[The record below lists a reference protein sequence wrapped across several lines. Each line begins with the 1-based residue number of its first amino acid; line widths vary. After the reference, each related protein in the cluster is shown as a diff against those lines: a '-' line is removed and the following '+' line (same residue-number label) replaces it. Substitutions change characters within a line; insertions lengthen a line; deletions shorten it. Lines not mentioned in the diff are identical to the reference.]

1 MLVKKQET
9 NYNLIDLITPTGGLT
24 FERNKLYFGSRYC
37 KIYTIAHYPSNIE
50 MKWLGNL
57 VSNTGAIFSIN
68 IEPTDNA
75 ELIDDLDSRIRD
87 ASGLAQISK
96 NESSRQMREQEIHE
110 ASEII
115 NRMIQNN
122 EVVSYLTI
130 YILVSAEEKEDLKA
144 KCKEVES
151 EVKHQK
157 LKIRNLTNYL
167 QMSGFKAVA
176 PFFTIQADLSKKFK
190 RNILTSSFTGGFLFN
205 TDTFIDEGGYYWG
218 VNQNGGIIIFN
229 LWQQDLMRGNSN
241 MFVVGSSGSGKSMA
255 VKHMILNE
263 IPTTKILIIDAE
275 NEYSYLCKN
284 LNGKVIECDGI
295 DNGGVLNPLQVR
307 INRDDETGNNAL
319 SLHFQ
324 FLETFFQI
332 LFPSLTEI
340 EFSKLDLIFEKLYK
354 KFGITKSTDISKLK
368 NTDFPILE
376 DLYYFI
382 ENENKKSQDE
392 IYEKLLALI
401 RPIAIGQASSIW
413 NGYTNIEV
421 DTRVTVFNTST
432 MQKFQIQYKRAQ
444 YYNILSYAWDI
455 LSKDIRE
462 RTMLVADE
470 CHILVDPNIP
480 QTLEYVRYISK
491 MARKHNSS
499 ICVITQSIEDF
510 LNEKIKL
517 YGQSLL
523 SNATN
528 KLFFKCDG
536 KDLKDIVSTFN
547 LTEQEEKMLLNAKV
561 GECLFMCGIRKLYM
575 TFKLF
580 NYELE
585 MIDSKFVKGSS
596 YD

>member
-1 MLVKKQET
+1 MKRQQT

-24 FERNKLYFGSRYC
+24 FERNKIYFGSRYC

-75 ELIDDLDSRIRD
+75 ELIDSLDSRIRD

-96 NESSRQMREQEIHE
+96 NESSRQMREQEIKE

-130 YILVSAEEKEDLKA
+130 YILVSAEEKEELKI

-151 EVKHQK
+151 EVQHQK

-167 QMSGFKAVA
+167 QLSGFKAVA
-176 PFFTIQADLSKKFK
+176 PFFTIRTDLSKKFK

-205 TDTFIDEGGYYWG
+205 TDTFTDEGGYYWG

-229 LWQQDLMRGNSN
+229 LWQQDVMRGNSN

-284 LNGKVIECDGI
+284 LNGKIIECDGI
-295 DNGGVLNPLQVR
+295 ENGGILNPLQVR
-307 INRDDETGNNAL
+307 INRDDKTGNNAL

-332 LFPSLTEI
+332 LYPTLTEI
-340 EFSKLDLIFEKLYK
+340 EFSKLDLIFENLYK

-368 NTDFPILE
+368 NRDFPILE

-382 ENENKKSQDE
+382 ENENKQNKNG

-413 NGYTNIEV
+413 NGYTNIEI

-455 LSKDIRE
+455 LSKNPQE
-462 RTMLVADE
+462 KTMLIADE
-470 CHILVDPNIP
+470 CHILVDSNIP
-480 QTLEYVRYISK
+480 QTLEYIRYISK

-523 SNATN
+523 ANATN
-528 KLFFKCDG
+528 KLFFKSDG

-561 GECLFMCGIRKLYM
+561 GECLFMCGTRKIYM
-575 TFKLF
+575 AFKLF
-580 NYELE
+580 QYELE
-585 MIDSKFVKGSS
+585 MIDSKFSKDRS

>member
-1 MLVKKQET
+1 MKKQQA

-24 FERNKLYFGSRYC
+24 FERNKIYFGSRYC

-75 ELIDDLDSRIRD
+75 ELIDSLDSRIRD

-96 NESSRQMREQEIHE
+96 NESSRQMREQEIKE

-130 YILVSAEEKEDLKA
+130 YILVSAVEKEELKI

-151 EVKHQK
+151 EVQHQK

-167 QMSGFKAVA
+167 QLSGFKAVA
-176 PFFTIQADLSKKFK
+176 PFFTIQTDLSKKFK

-205 TDTFIDEGGYYWG
+205 TDTFTDEGGYYWG

-229 LWQQDLMRGNSN
+229 LWQQDVMRGNSN

-284 LNGKVIECDGI
+284 LNGKIIECDGI
-295 DNGGVLNPLQVR
+295 ENGGILNPLQVR
-307 INRDDETGNNAL
+307 INRDDKTGNNAL

-332 LFPSLTEI
+332 LYPTLTEI
-340 EFSKLDLIFEKLYK
+340 EFSKLDLIFENLYK

-368 NTDFPILE
+368 NRDFPILE

-382 ENENKKSQDE
+382 ENENKQNKNG

-413 NGYTNIEV
+413 NGYTNIEI

-455 LSKDIRE
+455 LSKNTQE
-462 RTMLVADE
+462 KTMLIADE

-480 QTLEYVRYISK
+480 QTLEYIRYISK

-523 SNATN
+523 ANATN
-528 KLFFKCDG
+528 KLFFKSDG

-561 GECLFMCGIRKLYM
+561 GECLFMCGTRKIYM
-575 TFKLF
+575 AFKLF
-580 NYELE
+580 QYELE
-585 MIDSKFVKGSS
+585 MIDSKFVKDSK

>member
-1 MLVKKQET
+1 MKKQQA

-24 FERNKLYFGSRYC
+24 FERNKIYFGSRYC

-75 ELIDDLDSRIRD
+75 ELIDSLDSRIRD

-96 NESSRQMREQEIHE
+96 NESSRQMREQEIKE

-130 YILVSAEEKEDLKA
+130 YILVSAVEKEELKI

-151 EVKHQK
+151 EVQHQK

-167 QMSGFKAVA
+167 QLSGFKAVA
-176 PFFTIQADLSKKFK
+176 PFFTIQTDLSKKFK

-205 TDTFIDEGGYYWG
+205 TDTFTDEGGYYWG

-229 LWQQDLMRGNSN
+229 LWQQDVMRGNSN

-284 LNGKVIECDGI
+284 LKGKIIECDGI
-295 DNGGVLNPLQVR
+295 ENGGILNPLQVR
-307 INRDDETGNNAL
+307 INRDDKTGNNAL

-332 LFPSLTEI
+332 LYPTLTEI
-340 EFSKLDLIFEKLYK
+340 EFSKLDLIFENLYK

-382 ENENKKSQDE
+382 ENENKQSKNE

-413 NGYTNIEV
+413 NGYTNIEI

-455 LSKDIRE
+455 LSKNTQE
-462 RTMLVADE
+462 KTMLIADE

-480 QTLEYVRYISK
+480 QTLEYIRYISK

-523 SNATN
+523 ANATN
-528 KLFFKCDG
+528 KLFFKSDG

-561 GECLFMCGIRKLYM
+561 GECLFMCGTRKIYM
-575 TFKLF
+575 AFKLF
-580 NYELE
+580 QYELE
-585 MIDSKFVKGSS
+585 MIESKFIKDSK